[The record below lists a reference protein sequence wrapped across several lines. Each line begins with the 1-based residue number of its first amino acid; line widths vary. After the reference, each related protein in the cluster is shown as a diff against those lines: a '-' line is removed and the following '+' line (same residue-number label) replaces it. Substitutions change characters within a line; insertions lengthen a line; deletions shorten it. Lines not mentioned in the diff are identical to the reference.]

1 MEQNKAVKERVRP
14 SSRCLNI
21 EEPYWGYLK
30 ELAKDSARSV
40 SSFVKWTTIKIY
52 KDQKEINDLAKIA
65 QK

>member
-1 MEQNKAVKERVRP
+1 MEQSKAAKDRVRP
-14 SSRCLNI
+14 SLRCLNI

-40 SSFVKWTTIKIY
+40 SSFVKWMTIRIH
-52 KDQKEINDLAKIA
+52 KDQKEITDLAKIA